1 MAETNKTTSRKSRT
15 NAKKASS
22 RGTAKSKVKKE
33 ETVVEVS
40 DKNTEEELVVE
51 TSNSEVTKEE
61 NKQIKESLIKA
72 EPKKFEDGE
81 EIPVL
86 SIFPG
91 TVVMVGRRSQNVY
104 QWDGM
109 GTIEYVEYQDL
120 KAEAINNKSSYLYDP
135 LLIIQSQEFVENY
148 ENLVKLYA
156 NTYNDEELISIIKNS
171 SATELKEIIQ
181 KLPIGLKNA
190 VKTIVA
196 TMMQDGTMDSLS
208 KIRVVDEIFGTE
220 MIKQAE
226 MFL

>member
-22 RGTAKSKVKKE
+22 RSTAKSKVKKE
-33 ETVVEVS
+33 GTVENVS
-40 DKNTEEELVVE
+40 DKTTEEEIVVE
-51 TSNSEVTKEE
+51 ASNDEVAEE

-91 TVVMVGRRSQNVY
+91 TVVMVGRRTQNIY
-104 QWDGM
+104 QWDDM

-135 LLIIQSQEFVENY
+135 LLIVQSQEFVENY

-171 SATELKEIIQ
+171 SAKDLKEIIQ
-181 KLPIGLKNA
+181 ELPIGLKNA

-196 TMMQDGTMDSLS
+196 TMMQNGSMDSLS
-208 KIRVVDEIFGTE
+208 KIRVIDEIFGTE